1 MEVNC
6 WVSLGRQ
13 KGVVVLRTV
22 IGADGETLT
31 KGAVKIPKELRHRV
45 LGHNDKDVPTPEQRL
60 LMR

>member
-13 KGVVVLRTV
+13 KAMDILRTV
-22 IGADGETLT
+22 VGANGEALT
-31 KGAVKIPKELRHRV
+31 KGAVKILKELRHRV
-45 LGHNDKDVPTPEQRL
+45 LGHNDKNASNPEQRL